1 MLILNYDFLPLL
13 SLNMEESLPEKSNLQ
28 KMIAE
33 ENYDA
38 SDPQL
43 VKMRR
48 DARIILK
55 QYNNSDEDH
64 RRKLLAQL
72 LGDENLVHSG
82 IKIEPPFFCD
92 YGTNIKVGKNF
103 YMNFDCVI
111 LDCALVEIGDNVLCG
126 PKVQIYTPGHPLD
139 AVERSRG
146 VEFAKGITIGS
157 NVWIGGGAIICPGV
171 KIGDNTVIG
180 AGSVVT
186 KDIPSDVVAVGN
198 PCKVIKYLKK

>member
-1 MLILNYDFLPLL
+1 
-13 SLNMEESLPEKSNLQ
+13 MEENLPEKSNLQ

-33 ENYDA
+33 ENYDS

-55 QYNNSDEDH
+55 QYNNSDEDEDH

-111 LDCALVEIGDNVLCG
+111 LDCAQVEIGDNVLCG

-139 AVERSRG
+139 SVERSRG